1 MTLKEALYLT
11 PAKLLTVSVTIDP
24 SPLKQE
30 ALIDGGSQ
38 LNLISALLVK
48 EMGLKVTPLPKILAQ
63 GANGSKL
70 TVYGTTTASVDVTDS
85 RGRMQNHRIPFVV
98 TDLH

>member
-1 MTLKEALYLT
+1 LKEALYPT
-11 PAKLLTVSVTIDP
+11 PAKLLTVSVTINL

-48 EMGLKVTPLPKILAQ
+48 EMGLKVTLLLKILAQ

-70 TVYGTTTASVDVTDS
+70 IVYGTITASVDVTDS
-85 RGRMQNHRIPFVV
+85 RGRVQNYRIPFVV